1 MVLPDGAPVAW
12 TLRTEGCHAQRR
24 VPGPDLMDELLRRC
38 QAEALPVYFY
48 GSTDS
53 TLRLLRDRLRS
64 LFPLLNIVGM
74 ESPPF
79 GDIAEIESVDSA
91 ARINDSG
98 CAVLFV
104 GLGCPKQEV
113 WMSRN
118 SPRISA
124 VMIGVGA
131 AFDFIAGTVNRA
143 PPMFRDNG
151 FEWLY
156 RLVSEPARLWRR
168 YLIYNSVFLG
178 VVMKQKLLRL
188 FL

>member
-1 MVLPDGAPVAW
+1 
-12 TLRTEGCHAQRR
+12 
-24 VPGPDLMDELLRRC
+24 
-38 QAEALPVYFY
+38 
-48 GSTDS
+48 
-53 TLRLLRDRLRS
+53 
-64 LFPLLNIVGM
+64 M